1 MQSDK
6 VLNLPAGYF
15 GIVLGTIG
23 MGFAW
28 RYASQLWQVSHW
40 YVSYTHLD
48 VYKRQALN
56 RTWLGSGAT
65 HYL

>member
-23 MGFAW
+23 MGFAALCQSGLAGQPLVRGW
-28 RYASQLWQVSHW
+28 AGDSGDD
-40 YVSYTHLD
+40 HLGIID
-48 VYKRQALN
+48 
-56 RTWLGSGAT
+56 
-65 HYL
+65 

>member
-28 RYASQLWQVSHW
+28 RYASPGLAGQPLVRGWAGDSGDD
-40 YVSYTHLD
+40 HLGI
-48 VYKRQALN
+48 VN
-56 RTWLGSGAT
+56 
-65 HYL
+65 

>member
-28 RYASQLWQVSHW
+28 RYASQVCDD
-40 YVSYTHLD
+40 HLGIID
-48 VYKRQALN
+48 
-56 RTWLGSGAT
+56 
-65 HYL
+65 

>member
-1 MQSDK
+1 MRNHKQSDR

-28 RYASQLWQVSHW
+28 RYASQIWGISHW
-40 YVSYTHLD
+40 PGDIMVILGDDYLGTLD
-48 VYKRQALN
+48 PGVP
-56 RTWLGSGAT
+56 
-65 HYL
+65 

>member
-1 MQSDK
+1 MRNHKQSDR

-28 RYASQLWQVSHW
+28 RYASQIWGISHW
-40 YVSYTHLD
+40 PGDIMVIL
-48 VYKRQALN
+48 AM
-56 RTWLGSGAT
+56 
-65 HYL
+65 

>member
-23 MGFAW
+23 MGFAL
-28 RYASQLWQVSHW
+28 ALCQPVWQVSHW
-40 YVSYTHLD
+40 
-48 VYKRQALN
+48 
-56 RTWLGSGAT
+56 LGMGW
-65 HYL
+65 

>member
-28 RYASQLWQVSHW
+28 RSMPARFGRS
-40 YVSYTHLD
+40 
-48 VYKRQALN
+48 
-56 RTWLGSGAT
+56 AT
-65 HYL
+65 G

>member
-23 MGFAW
+23 MG
-28 RYASQLWQVSHW
+28 
-40 YVSYTHLD
+40 
-48 VYKRQALN
+48 
-56 RTWLGSGAT
+56 
-65 HYL
+65 

>member
-28 RYASQLWQVSHW
+28 RYASQVCRS
-40 YVSYTHLD
+40 
-48 VYKRQALN
+48 
-56 RTWLGSGAT
+56 AT
-65 HYL
+65 GWGMGW

>member
-23 MGFAW
+23 WDLLALC
-28 RYASQLWQVSHW
+28 QPVWQVSHW
-40 YVSYTHLD
+40 
-48 VYKRQALN
+48 
-56 RTWLGSGAT
+56 LGMGW
-65 HYL
+65 

>member
-28 RYASQLWQVSHW
+28 RYARFGRS
-40 YVSYTHLD
+40 
-48 VYKRQALN
+48 
-56 RTWLGSGAT
+56 AT
-65 HYL
+65 G

>member
-23 MGFAW
+23 WICLALCQPGLAGQPLVRGW
-28 RYASQLWQVSHW
+28 AGDSGDD
-40 YVSYTHLD
+40 HLGIID
-48 VYKRQALN
+48 
-56 RTWLGSGAT
+56 
-65 HYL
+65 

>member
-23 MGFAW
+23 MGLCQPGLAGQPLVRGW
-28 RYASQLWQVSHW
+28 AGDSGDD
-40 YVSYTHLD
+40 HLGI
-48 VYKRQALN
+48 VN
-56 RTWLGSGAT
+56 
-65 HYL
+65 

>member
-1 MQSDK
+1 MRNHKQSDR

-28 RYASQLWQVSHW
+28 RYASQIWGISHW
-40 YVSYTHLD
+40 PGDIIGDPGDDYLGTLD
-48 VYKRQALN
+48 PGVP
-56 RTWLGSGAT
+56 
-65 HYL
+65 

>member
-23 MGFAW
+23 MGFAALCQ
-28 RYASQLWQVSHW
+28 RVWQGQPLVRGWAGDSGDD
-40 YVSYTHLD
+40 HLGII
-48 VYKRQALN
+48 N
-56 RTWLGSGAT
+56 
-65 HYL
+65 

>member
-23 MGFAW
+23 MGF
-28 RYASQLWQVSHW
+28 
-40 YVSYTHLD
+40 
-48 VYKRQALN
+48 
-56 RTWLGSGAT
+56 
-65 HYL
+65 

>member
-23 MGFAW
+23 MD
-28 RYASQLWQVSHW
+28 LP
-40 YVSYTHLD
+40 
-48 VYKRQALN
+48 
-56 RTWLGSGAT
+56 GAMPARFGRSAT
-65 HYL
+65 GWVMGW